1 MSDIESEYVAAN
13 IRPLMR
19 LSSVQSE
26 RLENAVRT
34 DFKPPYESVDN
45 FLDSLGEAWLSSD
58 LMFDSTVEQFAQGVQ
73 QALVLLW
80 TKNDFVKGEGR
91 EPSPKSQ
98 DQFAELI
105 DGFVSTE
112 LTRGTPEAAL
122 PGGMP
127 AADTTAGP
135 SGMELDS
142 TAPADTDL
150 TQATGAVKAS
160 TQATPAHPAAAAVPH
175 SKLSDSAVENAG
187 HNDSAQEMLLKLVVN
202 SDVPRAAKMAMSAT
216 ILAPYHARTPAVSS
230 FRSGSRSSPP
240 EPFHGRA
247 DDHGQ
252 IAQSW
257 LYGIELYFEAEVTPN
272 PVAKAVTYLQNDARY
287 WWQQTGSGAMPPAPT
302 FHDFKTAFL
311 ARFVKPSDSAKAR
324 SEIPTLEHTSSVEA
338 FASHFRT
345 VNSRITVGS
354 PIDTTTLANFFVR
367 GLKEKLAKALA
378 AHCSLSIMQ
387 ELDPLIS
394 AAEEME
400 AKLNLA
406 SKQEQPS
413 LAALQHADERNTPQR
428 GGHGPARRPG
438 RRGGRGPYPNN
449 RGGGR
454 QSTRGYSGRGS
465 GGRGRGNS
473 SHNTAP
479 YSQFASKRHCTAG
492 HQKLAACTTNKGR
505 GVARPVMAPTRVLPW

>member
-1 MSDIESEYVAAN
+1 MFEELVNNFITTELKKDTPGTGSQSTPAVPESSQATAAN
-13 IRPLMR
+13 
-19 LSSVQSE
+19 QYGKE
-26 RLENAVRT
+26 TAV
-34 DFKPPYESVDN
+34 
-45 FLDSLGEAWLSSD
+45 
-58 LMFDSTVEQFAQGVQ
+58 
-73 QALVLLW
+73 
-80 TKNDFVKGEGR
+80 
-91 EPSPKSQ
+91 
-98 DQFAELI
+98 
-105 DGFVSTE
+105 
-112 LTRGTPEAAL
+112 

-142 TAPADTDL
+142 TEPAETGL
-150 TQATGAVKAS
+150 PQATGAVKAS
-160 TQATPAHPAAAAVPH
+160 AHAARLVAAATAAVPH
-175 SKLSDSAVENAG
+175 DKPFDSIVENAG
-187 HNDSAQEMLLKLVVN
+187 HNDSAQEKLLKLVVN
-202 SDVPRAAKMAMSAT
+202 SDVPPAEKMAMSAA
-216 ILAPYHARTPAVSS
+216 IMARYHARTHAVSS

-240 EPFHGRA
+240 KPFHGRV

-257 LYGIELYFEAEVTPN
+257 LYGVELYFDAEVTPN
-272 PVAKAVTYLQNDARY
+272 PVAKAVTYLQGDARY

-324 SEIPTLEHTSSVEA
+324 SEIPTLKQTNSVEA

-367 GLKEKLAKALA
+367 GLNEKLAKALA

-413 LAALQHADERNTPQR
+413 LAAFCFVFFL
-428 GGHGPARRPG
+428 
-438 RRGGRGPYPNN
+438 GGRAIHYIYENTHATKEPQGQCLGYPVTSNGLTKQLVKGKQN
-449 RGGGR
+449 VCIKANVLSQTSNMQRFHLERGK
-454 QSTRGYSGRGS
+454 QPSCQAY
-465 GGRGRGNS
+465 
-473 SHNTAP
+473 P
-479 YSQFASKRHCTAG
+479 FA
-492 HQKLAACTTNKGR
+492 LNY
-505 GVARPVMAPTRVLPW
+505 V